1 MTTRRNYRL
10 NRNHTI
16 KIKKRFKTLNA
27 HRRGL
32 MFIKNPLPQN
42 TGALFT
48 RFRRCTSRNSR
59 RRTFN
64 NKKRSKCNGYWMKNT
79 YIPLDVIAL
88 NDKRRVIGMVHNMR
102 PHSLKIHNVPHNTT
116 YAIETNAGHI
126 KRNHI
131 KLGDRIIFGR

>member
-1 MTTRRNYRL
+1 MKTRRNYGL

-16 KIKKRFKTLNA
+16 RIKKRFKTLNA

-32 MFIKNPLPQN
+32 MFVENPLPQD
-42 TGALFT
+42 TGVLFT
-48 RFRRCTSRNSR
+48 YSR
-59 RRTFN
+59 RRNFN
-64 NKKRSKCNGYWMKNT
+64 NKKKSNCKGYWMKNT

-88 NDKRRVIGMVHNMR
+88 NDKRRVIGMVYNMR

-116 YAIETNAGHI
+116 YAIEINAGHI

>member
-1 MTTRRNYRL
+1 MKTRRK

-16 KIKKRFKTLNA
+16 KIKKKFKTLNA

-32 MFIKNPLPQN
+32 MFVKNPLPQN

-48 RFRRCTSRNSR
+48 RFRRCTSRNTHR
-59 RRTFN
+59 RCRTLN

>member
-1 MTTRRNYRL
+1 MKTRHKNL
-10 NRNHTI
+10 NHTI

-32 MFIKNPLPQN
+32 MFVKKPLPQD

-48 RFRRCTSRNSR
+48 YSRRRTSRNTHR

-64 NKKRSKCNGYWMKNT
+64 NKKRSICNGYWMKNT

-102 PHSLKIHNVPHNTT
+102 PHSLKIHNVPHNTI

>member
-1 MTTRRNYRL
+1 MKTRRK

-16 KIKKRFKTLNA
+16 KIKKRFKTLNS

-32 MFIKNPLPQN
+32 MFVKNPLPQD

-48 RFRRCTSRNSR
+48 YSRRR